1 MKVVVIENNSRYL
14 VAVNVALKV
23 ARSIKETIINTSD
36 KFVVVR
42 ITKD

>member
-1 MKVVVIENNSRYL
+1 MKVVVIENNSRYF

-23 ARSIKETIINTSD
+23 ARSIKETIINTAD